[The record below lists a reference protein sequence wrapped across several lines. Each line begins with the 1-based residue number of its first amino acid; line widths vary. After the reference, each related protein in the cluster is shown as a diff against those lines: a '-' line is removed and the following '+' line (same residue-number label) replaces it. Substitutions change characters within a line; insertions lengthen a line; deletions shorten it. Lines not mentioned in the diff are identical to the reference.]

1 MVLIYPLMVHH
12 LEGQGKSPDCL
23 WSRMLNV
30 VPFISSEPLFLVLS
44 LWKLIFGQGFV
55 ETEESAKL
63 ADIYFHLLLP
73 SQSEV
78 QREEIEKHQLMLE
91 RGNNHL
97 PLHLPHRQ
105 NPGRRVGRKGKNCN
119 MIQKALKQTKEL
131 CRFLH
136 LHWMFVLLWLG
147 WKSLLW

>member
-30 VPFISSEPLFLVLS
+30 VPFISSVHLCLVLS
-44 LWKLIFGQGFV
+44 LWKLTFGQGFV

-91 RGNNHL
+91 RGNIHL
-97 PLHLPHRQ
+97 PLHLPHPQ
-105 NPGRRVGRKGKNCN
+105 NPGRRAGRKGKNCS

-136 LHWMFVLLWLG
+136 LHWTFVLLWLG